1 MLMKR
6 GMEKAVEDITEKAQG
21 MSKEIK
27 TKKEM
32 ENVATVASNNDL
44 EIGKIIAEAMDR
56 VGKDG
61 VITVEEG
68 KTLETSHEFVEGMQF
83 DRGYLSPTS

>member
-1 MLMKR
+1 MKR
-6 GMEKAVEDITEKAQG
+6 GMEKAVEDITEKLKG

-56 VGKDG
+56 VGKDRRHYRRRRQDARN
-61 VITVEEG
+61 
-68 KTLETSHEFVEGMQF
+68 L
-83 DRGYLSPTS
+83 P